1 MRMCSTKRRHSRGIR
16 SSNSMS
22 NLSITRDQFQP
33 LSEVPTRS
41 NTGNC
46 DNSSRKALARVKR
59 FFQRSSQSHPTFT
72 SEPST
77 AGGEEV
83 PEELP
88 RVDLTPRTGGSVDE
102 TVLVP
107 ASAAIGGNIYAEVQ
121 EYNESNP
128 MSRIEEGE
136 VDPAV
141 DAEIA
146 SAEIQVFG
154 HTYLQPFQD
163 FNKIVTTLSN
173 VSVSILCLYNNH
185 IRGQVH
191 PYVRVAL
198 GILDAASQVVPTPS

>member
-1 MRMCSTKRRHSRGIR
+1 MTTKQSKKRHFRGIR
-16 SSNSMS
+16 SSTSIS
-22 NLSITRDQFQP
+22 NLSIARDQFQP
-33 LSEVPTRS
+33 PFGVPTRS
-41 NTGNC
+41 NTENC

-72 SEPST
+72 SEPSA

-88 RVDLTPRTGGSVDE
+88 RVDPTARTGGSVDE
-102 TVLVP
+102 TVIVP
-107 ASAAIGGNIYAEVQ
+107 VSAAIGRNIYAEVQ

-128 MSRIEEGE
+128 MSPIEEGE
-136 VDPAV
+136 VDLAA
-141 DAEIA
+141 D
-146 SAEIQVFG
+146 AEIQVFG

-163 FNKIVTTLSN
+163 FNRLVTTLSN
-173 VSVSILCLYNNH
+173 VSVSILFLYNNY

-198 GILDAASQVVPTPS
+198 GILDAASQVVLTLS